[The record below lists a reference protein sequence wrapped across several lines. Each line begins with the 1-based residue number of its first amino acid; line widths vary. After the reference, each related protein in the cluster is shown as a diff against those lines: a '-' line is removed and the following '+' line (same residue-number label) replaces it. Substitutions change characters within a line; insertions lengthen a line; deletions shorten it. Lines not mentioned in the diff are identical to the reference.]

1 MNVAREHAVEVDLD
15 VGTSL
20 LQGNNK
26 KQIDL
31 GKKVHVHR
39 ITAQ

>member
-1 MNVAREHAVEVDLD
+1 MFQENMLFEMYHD

-20 LQGNNK
+20 LQGNKK

-31 GKKVHVHR
+31 GKKPRVHK
-39 ITAQ
+39 ITVL

>member
-1 MNVAREHAVEVDLD
+1 MFQENMLFETYHD

-20 LQGNNK
+20 LQGNK

-31 GKKVHVHR
+31 GKKPRVHK
-39 ITAQ
+39 ITVV